1 MKFSEVRKSERA
13 WAKLKFR
20 PPENGLAEWERI
32 KHLVKHHRAD
42 YGKGWMGLTLH
53 GMKPHWTEA
62 IDRYSGYEDQIDWE
76 IDYHFTEIAEF
87 CPSIVNFVQSLP
99 FVKLHRVRF
108 MYLKA
113 GGIIDYH
120 RDADY
125 MNLSPINISFN
136 NPRDC
141 NFKFFK
147 NEQLYAKV
155 PFTNSSTFLVNVGL
169 NHRIDNNS
177 DEDRLHMIVHGR
189 FNQDFEDNF
198 LNYVEAMHEI

>member
-1 MKFSEVRKSERA
+1 MKFSDVRTSERG
-13 WAKLKFR
+13 WAKLKFT
-20 PPENGLAEWERI
+20 PPAGALSEWDKI

-42 YGKGWMGLTLH
+42 YGKGWMSLTLH

-62 IDRYSGYEDQIDWE
+62 IDRYPGHEHEIDWE
-76 IDYHFTEIAEF
+76 VDYQWTEIAEF
-87 CPSIVNFVQSLP
+87 CPQTVEFIKSLP

-125 MNLSPINISFN
+125 MNLSPINVSIN
-136 NPRDC
+136 NPKGC
-141 NFKFFK
+141 EFKFYK
-147 NEQLYAKV
+147 NEKLYTKV
-155 PFTNSSTFLVNVGL
+155 PFTDQSAFLVNIGL
-169 NHRIDNNS
+169 AHRIDNNS

-189 FNQDFEDNF
+189 YNQDFQDRF
-198 LNYVEAMHEI
+198 LNYIETMHEI